1 MRKGY
6 VVIVIVLIRDD
17 QTMKIT
23 WLYYLRNLP
32 WYLFFL
38 LIKILPWKVSLWCHD
53 HNILG
58 VGKLA
63 QIKGVDYQT
72 MYDYIF
78 IINRNNY
85 LGKK

>member
-1 MRKGY
+1 MDTDVRVYGDVK
-6 VVIVIVLIRDD
+6 
-17 QTMKIT
+17 MKIT
-23 WLYYLRNLP
+23 WLYYLRNIP

-38 LIKILPWKVSLWCHD
+38 LIKILPWKVALWVHD
-53 HNILG
+53 HGILG
-58 VGKLA
+58 VSKLA

-78 IINRNNY
+78 IVNRNNY